1 MATPKT
7 PRKPATK
14 PNRDTR
20 VDAPDVKPV
29 EDKVDSMSIG
39 SDSVDG
45 AAKDAVSAGEPAPNK
60 VKTETAVIED
70 AVVLNAPKV
79 EEKSNTD
86 SPKRTVSEEP
96 KKTEFEEKATPE
108 KPMPRT
114 SPQAPVTVRS
124 GPGFVPLVL
133 GGIVAAGLGFGL
145 ARYVVPEGWPVPG
158 MSALET
164 QLAEQAKDIDA
175 LRAELQTLPKE
186 DAANVVLGELG
197 AVRDTAAAALEAA
210 EAAKVAMANLPEAT
224 SGEDLSPRLAA
235 LEDRLKAVEQRP
247 AATGAIDPAV
257 LSSLTA
263 EVDSLRSGL
272 AAQKASAEALVS
284 EAEGVRADAAAK
296 AQTVLLQAALTK
308 VEASMLDGAPFVEP
322 LTLLVN
328 AGVTV
333 PAVLSEN
340 AESGVPTLTALN
352 EGFDEPA
359 RAALEQSLRGNMG
372 STWSDRV
379 GSFLR
384 SQTGARS
391 LTPQEGDDP
400 DAVLSRASAAVT
412 AGDLQTALTEIA
424 ALPEAAQTALADWVG
439 LANLRIDAQAA
450 TVALATALS
459 ER

>member
-29 EDKVDSMSIG
+29 EDKVDSMAIG
-39 SDSVDG
+39 PDSVDS
-45 AAKDAVSAGEPAPNK
+45 AAKDAGPAGEPKQNK
-60 VKTETAVIED
+60 VTTETAVIED
-70 AVVLNAPKV
+70 AVVLNEPKV

-86 SPKRTVSEEP
+86 SPK
-96 KKTEFEEKATPE
+96 KTASEEKAATE
-108 KPMPRT
+108 KPLPST

-133 GGIVAAGLGFGL
+133 GGVVAAGLGFGL

-158 MSALET
+158 MSVLEA
-164 QLAEQAKDIDA
+164 QLAGQAKDIDT
-175 LRAELQTLPKE
+175 LRADMAALPKD

-197 AVRDTAAAALEAA
+197 AVRDTATAALEAA

-224 SGEDLSPRLAA
+224 SGEDLGPRLAA

-247 AATGAIDPAV
+247 TATGAIDPAI
-257 LSSLTA
+257 LSGLTA

-272 AAQKASAEALVS
+272 AAQKAAAEALVS
-284 EAEGVRADAAAK
+284 EAEAVRADAAAK

-328 AGVTV
+328 AGLTV
-333 PAVLSEN
+333 PTVLSEN
-340 AESGVPTLTALN
+340 AESGVPTLTALSQA
-352 EGFDEPA
+352 FDEPA

-372 STWSDRV
+372 STWTDRV

-391 LTPQEGDDP
+391 LTPQEGNDP
-400 DAVLSRASAAVT
+400 DAVLSRASAAVVG
-412 AGDLQTALTEIA
+412 GDLQTALTEIA
-424 ALPEAAQTALADWVG
+424 TLPEAAQTALADWVG
-439 LANLRIDAQAA
+439 LANLRIEAQAA

>member
-1 MATPKT
+1 VQDEGSKANPTP
-7 PRKPATK
+7 
-14 PNRDTR
+14 NE
-20 VDAPDVKPV
+20 DVTAAAMV
-29 EDKVDSMSIG
+29 EDAEVLS
-39 SDSVDG
+39 
-45 AAKDAVSAGEPAPNK
+45 EPK
-60 VKTETAVIED
+60 VKET
-70 AVVLNAPKV
+70 
-79 EEKSNTD
+79 SNTD
-86 SPKRTVSEEP
+86 SHKKSAPTETVP
-96 KKTEFEEKATPE
+96 EEKAAPETP
-108 KPMPRT
+108 T
-114 SPQAPVTVRS
+114 LSTTPQAPAVVKS

-133 GGIVAAGLGFGL
+133 GGVVAAGLGFGI

-158 MSALET
+158 MSALQT

-175 LRAELQTLPKE
+175 LRAELQALPKD

-197 AVRDTAAAALEAA
+197 AVRDTATAALEAA
-210 EAAKVAMANLPEAT
+210 EAAKLATENLPAAT
-224 SGEDLSPRLAA
+224 SREDLTPRLAS

-247 AATGAIDPAV
+247 ATTDAVNPAV
-257 LSSLTA
+257 LSNLTA
-263 EVDSLRSGL
+263 EIDSLRSGL
-272 AAQKASAEALVS
+272 AAQKAAAEALVS
-284 EAEGVRADAAAK
+284 EAEAVRADAAAK
-296 AQTVLLQAALTK
+296 AQSVLLQAALTK

-328 AGVTV
+328 AGLPV
-333 PAVLSEN
+333 PAILSEN
-340 AESGVPTLTALN
+340 AENGLPTLTALT

-400 DAVLSRASAAVT
+400 DAVLSRANAAVM

-424 ALPEAAQTALADWVG
+424 TLPEAAQTALAGWVG
-439 LANLRIDAQAA
+439 LAKLRIDAHAA
-450 TVALATALS
+450 TVALAAALS